1 VERVWQPAPVDSPTP
16 GSDPTS
22 YLVIAGRGVLVGKQ
36 PDGDSVRFRPDEPA
50 LLTQLADS
58 QRIKTSADATVQLRF
73 DGVDAPELHYEGV
86 GQPDGVDARDR
97 LLSHLGFTD
106 VTYTTGG
113 ETVATASPVTV
124 PVVICSRMVE
134 VNGRPV
140 AVLFTGEAAQDLAAS
155 SGDWITLDADRLAT
169 SVNTWQAQTG
179 SVYPL
184 LYTSTPAALR
194 EVFTS
199 AAAEA
204 RTAGAGVWASDAT
217 TGFPLTS
224 PDALGPGGALI
235 WPKLFRRAT
244 DYFHHHSPGQSLP
257 DWLAATPE
265 EDDSLYVGDSTTPTA
280 LHTLLRQD
288 GAHVSLTADLLD
300 LVIIER

>member
-1 VERVWQPAPVDSPTP
+1 M
-16 GSDPTS
+16 
-22 YLVIAGRGVLVGKQ
+22 IAGQGVLVDKQ
-36 PDGDSVRFRPDEPA
+36 PDGDSVRFRPDEPS
-50 LLTQLADS
+50 LLTQLTGS
-58 QRIKTSADATVQLRF
+58 QRIRTSTDATVQLRF

-86 GQPDGVDARDR
+86 GQPDGTDARDS

-106 VTYTTGG
+106 VTYTAGG
-113 ETVATASPVTV
+113 ETVATARPVTV

-140 AVLFTGEAAQDLAAS
+140 AVLFTGEAAQDLATS
-155 SGDWITLDADRLAT
+155 SGSWITLDAELLAT

-179 SVYPL
+179 AVYPL
-184 LYTSTPAALR
+184 LYTSTPPALR

-217 TGFPLTS
+217 PSFPLTG
-224 PDALGPGGALI
+224 PDALGPSGALI

-244 DYFHHHSPGQSLP
+244 DYFHHRSAGQSLP
-257 DWLAATPE
+257 DWLAATPS
-265 EDDSLYVGDSTTPTA
+265 EDDSLYVGDSPTPTA

-288 GAHVSLTADLLD
+288 KDRVSLTVDLLD
-300 LVIIER
+300 LVVIER